1 MLLTITTDH
10 RPATDLGF
18 LLAKHPGRCQ
28 SFELAYGQAH
38 VFYTIAEEERCTA
51 CLLLDL
57 DPVGLVRGRKP
68 VDHTRTLAQYV
79 NDRPYVASSFLSVA
93 IARVFGSALRGSSR
107 ERAELAATPI
117 PLEATV
123 SVVSCR
129 SGDTALERLFAP
141 LGYEVRAER
150 IALDEKFPEW
160 GESPYYRVRVART
173 TTLSELL
180 THLYVLLP
188 VLDNQKHYWVGRD
201 ELEKLLERGKGWLER
216 HPAREEIARRYLKY
230 QPGLSREAIERLL
243 AEETLEPDAADEE
256 RELEEAALERKI
268 TLNEERMGTVVA
280 VLKELGAARVLD
292 LGCGEG
298 RLLGLLLKDNAFR
311 KITGVDVSL
320 RALEIASKRLKLAR
334 LSERQRERIE
344 LFQGSLTYRD
354 ARFSDY
360 DALCLV
366 EVIEHVDPSRLRS
379 VENVVFTHARPR
391 HVVVTTPNA
400 DYNVRFEG
408 VPPGGMRHRDHRF
421 EWSRD
426 EFDLWAAG
434 VAFEKGY
441 TVRFL
446 PVGTVDAKV
455 GAPTQMAV
463 FSR

>member
-1 MLLTITTDH
+1 MLLTITTNH
-10 RPATDLGF
+10 PPATDLGY
-18 LLAKHPGRCQ
+18 LLAKHPSRCQ
-28 SFELAYGQAH
+28 TFDLAYGRAH
-38 VFYTIAEEERCTA
+38 VFYILAEEERCTA

-68 VDHTRTLAQYV
+68 LDPNGTLAQYV

-93 IARVFGSALRGSSR
+93 IAQVFGSALRGSSKAR
-107 ERAELAATPI
+107 PQLAASPI

-123 SVVSCR
+123 SVVPCR
-129 SGDTALERLFAP
+129 GGHGVLGRLFAP
-141 LGYEVRAER
+141 LGYEVQAER
-150 IALDEKFPEW
+150 IALDEKFPGW
-160 GESPYYRVRVART
+160 GESPYYRLSLRSTR
-173 TTLSELL
+173 TLSELL

-230 QPGLSREAIERLL
+230 RPALSREAIERLL
-243 AEETLEPDAADEE
+243 ADETLDPDAADEA
-256 RELEEAALERKI
+256 RELEEARLERRI

-298 RLLGLLLKDNAFR
+298 RLLELLLKDPGFR

-320 RALEIASKRLKLAR
+320 RALEVALRRLKLER
-334 LSERQRERIE
+334 LSEQKRERIE
-344 LFQGSLTYRD
+344 LLQGSLTYRD

-366 EVIEHVDPSRLRS
+366 EVVEHVDPSRLRS
-379 VENVVFTHARPR
+379 LETVVFTHARPR
-391 HVVVTTPNA
+391 HVLVTTPNA

-408 VPPGGMRHRDHRF
+408 MAQGAKRHRDHRF

-426 EFDLWAAG
+426 EFARWAGRVAG
-434 VAFEKGY
+434 EGGY
-441 TVRFL
+441 AVRFL
-446 PVGTVDAKV
+446 PIGPVDAEL
-455 GAPTQMAV
+455 GPATQMAV